1 MHSVV
6 SARRVRSFVV
16 AVPALVLFAGITAA
30 TAACSGAG
38 DSAISTPAAS
48 SKGLPCCHDGYIY
61 QCASEAAL
69 NRCADTAADDTT
81 DCTKTS
87 TTCGSSGA
95 SSSGSSGSSGASSS
109 SGGSS
114 GKSSSSSSSSSSSGS
129 SGSTTPK
136 KKTGE
141 KCTVESECQGDL
153 CLVYGAGST
162 GFCSAA
168 CATSTDC
175 PSKFRCELADKLGS
189 KVCVPQG
196 EKLIGETCSYNMD
209 CSSNL
214 CLTVGGAALGYCTG
228 QCNVPAD
235 CPATWSCAAVSGASG
250 KFCQR
255 P

>member
-1 MHSVV
+1 ML
-6 SARRVRSFVV
+6 SARRVRSLFV
-16 AVPALVLFAGITAA
+16 AAPAIVLFAGIVAS

-38 DSAISTPAAS
+38 DSGIASSASS
-48 SKGLPCCHDGYIY
+48 SKGLPCCHQGYIY
-61 QCASEAAL
+61 QCASDAAL

-87 TTCGSSGA
+87 TTCGGA
-95 SSSGSSGSSGASSS
+95 SSGGASSSGSSGASSS

-114 GKSSSSSSSSSSSGS
+114 SGSSGASSSSSSSSSG
-129 SGSTTPK
+129 GAAAK
-136 KKTGE
+136 KKTGD
-141 KCTVESECQGDL
+141 KCVAESECQGDL
-153 CLVYGAGST
+153 CLVYGAGSA
-162 GFCSAA
+162 GFCSNA

-209 CSSNL
+209 CASNL

-235 CPATWSCAAVSGASG
+235 CPATWTCSAVSGASG
-250 KFCQR
+250 KFCKR